1 VTARRLALYGEADAA
16 VAAFAAQTGLR
27 CPERCGACC
36 ANSTPTVSL
45 PEAEA
50 IALELVRR
58 GTASAVL
65 AAARVAGE
73 HRCALYEGDARH
85 GRCTVYELRPAM
97 CRLYGFAAVRR
108 DGRNDMAVCR
118 VHAMTI
124 PDEVGAAVAYV
135 DGGGEVPVIA
145 VWAERSAALD
155 AAPRPM
161 MLMNDALVEV
171 LDA

>member
-1 VTARRLALYGEADAA
+1 
-16 VAAFAAQTGLR
+16 
-27 CPERCGACC
+27 
-36 ANSTPTVSL
+36 
-45 PEAEA
+45 
-50 IALELVRR
+50 
-58 GTASAVL
+58 
-65 AAARVAGE
+65 
-73 HRCALYEGDARH
+73 
-85 GRCTVYELRPAM
+85 M